1 MGQYPRWF
9 PYTDIMFLVKITSK
23 SFECHQFAV
32 VWRLNEHHERR
43 ERFRWD
49 FHFYHLVFGFLSL
62 SFDWLLYGYLLGVIT
77 SNLIF
82 RCCVNAMLNACYRER
97 LIFLEFIGRIS
108 EHLRYMRSFTKCLD
122 TRLIDWINVLGATV
136 FCRHRR
142 CRCRCPIIIYMM
154 IQRTKNV
161 DIYYFWYI
169 WREKRS
175 IKGHDKQSSM
185 FTAENIIATSSTQR
199 IRENDNEWE
208 LNFKKANRR
217 WKALYSSAERM
228 EQAHSY
234 AIVSR

>member
-32 VWRLNEHHERR
+32 VWRLNEHHKRR

-49 FHFYHLVFGFLSL
+49 FHFYHLVLGFLSL
-62 SFDWLLYGYLLGVIT
+62 SFDWLLYMDICWVSLHRISSFDVVLMQC
-77 SNLIF
+77 L
-82 RCCVNAMLNACYRER
+82 MLAIESDWY
-97 LIFLEFIGRIS
+97 FLEFIGCIS

-142 CRCRCPIIIYMM
+142 RRCRCPIIIYMM

-169 WREKRS
+169 WREK
-175 IKGHDKQSSM
+175 
-185 FTAENIIATSSTQR
+185 
-199 IRENDNEWE
+199 
-208 LNFKKANRR
+208 KKHKRAR
-217 WKALYSSAERM
+217 
-228 EQAHSY
+228 
-234 AIVSR
+234 